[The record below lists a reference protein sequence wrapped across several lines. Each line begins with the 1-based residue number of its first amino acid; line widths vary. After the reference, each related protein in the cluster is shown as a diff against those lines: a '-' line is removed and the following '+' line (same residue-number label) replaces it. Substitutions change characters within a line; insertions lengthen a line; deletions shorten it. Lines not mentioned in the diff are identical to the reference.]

1 MILHTCKD
9 KNNLHRHFNHYTDK
23 STLYQSKHSSIHLQ
37 YKLHS
42 FYSKD

>member
-23 STLYQSKHSSIHLQ
+23 KYTLSIKTFIHTLTI
-37 YKLHS
+37 
-42 FYSKD
+42 